1 MRESVVA
8 PTVVDECSSLCAQ
21 RPAGETEFWETEFW
35 VAMAPLV
42 VGRGPRRYTRCR
54 GLMSCRGAQCP
65 DPVPFGDRELGLFP
79 GRNAKFVD
87 WLSLS

>member
-1 MRESVVA
+1 MAGVRGSVGA
-8 PTVVDECSSLCAQ
+8 PSVFFCTQ
-21 RPAGETEFWETEFW
+21 RPAGVVEFW
-35 VAMAPLV
+35 VAMVPSGPPLV

-54 GLMSCRGAQCP
+54 GLMSSGARCP